1 MGGAAPA
8 LALWRHWRGRRCA
21 CSRKLLRRTTCQLP
35 CLLLPLPTALRGA
48 RLAHPP
54 IPLPSWPHS
63 SAAFFRVHSSGQL
76 EYLGT
81 SHHPSPAWLTFP
93 EDSGGE
99 AVERHVS
106 PGYVLYQEQDGDE
119 GSTDSEGYHDSPAV
133 FVVSANCSTN
143 CSSSCCHKLPT
154 TDWMGSRTLQ
164 LHPARSC
171 SLCLPACLPAI
182 PAGRRADDSGA
193 S

>member
-1 MGGAAPA
+1 
-8 LALWRHWRGRRCA
+8 
-21 CSRKLLRRTTCQLP
+21 
-35 CLLLPLPTALRGA
+35 
-48 RLAHPP
+48 
-54 IPLPSWPHS
+54 
-63 SAAFFRVHSSGQL
+63 VHSSGQL

-81 SHHPSPAWLTFP
+81 SHHPSPAWLNFP

-99 AVERHVS
+99 PVERHVS

-143 CSSSCCHKLPT
+143 CSSSNCCHNLPT
-154 TDWMGSRTLQ
+154 TDCMGPRTLQ

-171 SLCLPACLPAI
+171 SLCLPACLPSQQGGEPTTVA
-182 PAGRRADDSGA
+182 PADRPSCLRCLNGMHFIGHADCSLFCDDLVAVMLLFYCQDCRIQCCMDHPS
-193 S
+193 